1 MKKRQLIFTCIIV
14 IVSMLMLTQAS
25 FAQKEKNFY
34 KGNTLYEEGRYDLA
48 IKEYSRLSEQGL
60 ESGNLYFNLGNSY
73 FKKGDLGK
81 AILYY
86 ERAKRLIPR
95 DGDLN
100 SNYKFAFSKIAFNV
114 PVEPSWPVSVLDR
127 FDMFTINE
135 LAIILS
141 FIFTAAFIFLTAG
154 LFMNKIKRYTY
165 IVLPVLIIIFLT
177 FSFSLYKRIS
187 ALDREAVITTEN
199 SEAKY
204 EPLDNATTHFSL
216 YEGMKVYVLELKTE
230 WSKIRRPDGKIGW
243 IRNRDMEKI

>member
-1 MKKRQLIFTCIIV
+1 MTSLI
-14 IVSMLMLTQAS
+14 SQAS
-25 FAQKEKNFY
+25 YAQRNLEAAFY
-34 KGNTLYEEGRYDLA
+34 KGNTLYEEGKYDLA
-48 IKEYSRLSEQGL
+48 IKEYSLLLEQGL

-86 ERAKRLIPR
+86 ERAKRLMPR
-95 DGDLN
+95 DGDLKA
-100 SNYKFAFSKIAFNV
+100 NYKFAFSKIAFNV
-114 PVEPSWPVSVLDR
+114 PEEPSWPVSVLDR

-187 ALDREAVITTEN
+187 ALDREVVITTEN

-204 EPLDNATTHFSL
+204 EPVDNATTHFSL
-216 YEGMKVYVLELKTE
+216 YEGMKVYVLELKKE

-243 IRNRDMEKI
+243 IRTRDMEKI